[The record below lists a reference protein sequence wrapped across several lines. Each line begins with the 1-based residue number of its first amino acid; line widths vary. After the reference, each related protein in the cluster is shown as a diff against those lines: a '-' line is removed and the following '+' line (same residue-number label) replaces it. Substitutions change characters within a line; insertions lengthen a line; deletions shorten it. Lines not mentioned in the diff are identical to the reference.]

1 MFRRITLV
9 TAITALVAG
18 AALTGCSAGGPSA
31 AEGGTSTT
39 PAPAVSASATP
50 AAPETPGLNVPVTA
64 GSFQFTALGVRDA
77 GPSVGTSP
85 LSQTAQGTF
94 LEVDLKI
101 ANTGNA
107 SATFLANYVKLVD
120 ASGKTYDADP
130 TATLYASPD
139 QSAWVA
145 AINPGNAIQGPVLF
159 DVPAGTQATAIQ
171 VSDNIF
177 SKGKTIRLG

>member
-1 MFRRITLV
+1 MFRRIAFV
-9 TAITALVAG
+9 TAAAALAAG
-18 AALTGCSAGGPSA
+18 LTLTGCSAVGPSTAGGGPAASA
-31 AEGGTSTT
+31 PAASAGTT
-39 PAPAVSASATP
+39 PAAT
-50 AAPETPGLNVPVTA
+50 PETPGLNVPVTV

-77 GPSVGTSP
+77 GTSVGTSP

-94 LEVDLKI
+94 LQVDLKI

-107 SATFLANYVKLVD
+107 SATFLVNYVKLVD

-139 QSAWVA
+139 QNAWVA
-145 AINPGNAIQGPVLF
+145 AINPGNAIQGPILF
-159 DVPAGTQATAIQ
+159 DVPAGTQGTAIQ
-171 VSDNIF
+171 VSDNMF